1 MYNDL
6 VNTLGGLLSITIATL
21 MLAYSCVALGRIWH
35 YSNRQ
40 LQELGRIRGLL
51 EPRLYEVKTDALPIE
66 RELEPRLYEIERE
79 LEPRL
84 YETPIEREREAVE
97 PHFTMP
103 H

>member
-51 EPRLYEVKTDALPIE
+51 EPRLYEVKTAALP
-66 RELEPRLYEIERE
+66 IERE